1 MPWNKPI
8 RTQPIDADTS
18 RSDSKRVIIVDDDDL
33 SLELLANSLRVQ
45 GYDVISVNNAEHAL
59 RLLRKTGSR
68 LVISDW
74 EMPGMSGLDLC
85 REIRREIWPGYV
97 YIILLTSH
105 NQTDDV
111 VEGLSAGADDFISKP
126 FNPAELYVRIRGG
139 ERVLALE
146 TRDLAIFAMA
156 KLAESRDPETGMH
169 LERIRKYARA
179 LARVLMQQGKFPE
192 IDDAYV
198 HNLYL
203 TSPLHDIGKVAIPDS
218 VLLKP
223 DRLSDEEFEIM
234 KTHSIIGAQTLGA
247 AAQQYPDVAY
257 LVMARDIAMMHHE
270 RFDGSGYPTGL
281 KGDEIPL
288 CGRITALADVY
299 DALTS
304 KRVYKEAFAH
314 TVARNIIIEESGSH
328 FDPVIV
334 SAFTAS
340 EEEFKAIRAEW
351 AEESTLAA

>member
-1 MPWNKPI
+1 M

-33 SLELLANSLRVQ
+33 SLELLANSLRIQ
-45 GYDVISVNNAEHAL
+45 GYGVISVNNAKDAL

-74 EMPGMSGLDLC
+74 EMPGMNGLDLC
-85 REIRREIWPGYV
+85 REIRRDDWSGYV

-126 FNPAELYVRIRGG
+126 FNPAELYVRIRTG
-139 ERVLALE
+139 ERILSLE

-169 LERIRKYARA
+169 LERIRKYVRA
-179 LARVLMQQGKFPE
+179 LARMLMEQGKFPE
-192 IDDAYV
+192 LINAEYV

-223 DRLSDEEFEIM
+223 ARLSDEEFEIM

-257 LVMARDIAMMHHE
+257 LRMARDIAMMHHE

-281 KGDEIPL
+281 MGDKIPL

-304 KRVYKEAFAH
+304 RRVYKEAFAH
-314 TVARNIIIEESGSH
+314 TVARNIIVEESGSH

-334 SAFTAS
+334 DAFTAS
-340 EEEFKAIRAEW
+340 EEQFKAIRAEY
-351 AEESTLAA
+351 AEEALHAA